1 MPRRR
6 ETAADPAAGVG
17 DEDLS
22 QPFDYAEPADLYF
35 PVQVGRKAG
44 LDYRRFPS
52 AALALRYAM
61 ESLLPGKLSAATLEV
76 DGERYDSVAMRR
88 LYASS
93 EFPAS

>member
-1 MPRRR
+1 MPHRP
-6 ETAADPAAGVG
+6 DSGSDVVAGVG
-17 DEDLS
+17 DEDRPL
-22 QPFDYAEPADLYF
+22 PFDYTEPADLYF

-88 LYASS
+88 LYASPD
-93 EFPAS
+93 FPAS